1 MHIMSRFTLTHLK
14 RNKRHAFFTCFAIFI
29 ATLFISALVFCAY
42 SYSQS
47 IIALTIESSG
57 EWHGAMAVD
66 ISAKQANY
74 IKENPEVAKTFIK
87 TNFYALRPE
96 KSEGRPYFAHI
107 DLDKNYR
114 NDMGWAGMATSGRLP
129 EKEDEIAISAD
140 FFTDN
145 PNYQIG
151 SQLVVDEGNR
161 MMQESTIDVRDAL
174 IEGEGFETLMEDK
187 IYTIVGVLDASYEFS
202 NNPAYISMGYS
213 DELREDKTYIVNM
226 QFKNVEKTYEL
237 TPMIAENIGM
247 TTDAEGR
254 YPVRYNSYLLECYG
268 VFEEVVTDQFM
279 SMMTVYI
286 VAALAIM
293 SFFVT
298 IIYHTFAVSAASR
311 VKYLGLLKSIGATP
325 KQIRHSVLFE
335 GLLLST
341 IGIPLGLL
349 GGYGIAKLVFNY
361 LNETY
366 KVLEM
371 DTAHVDVYIS
381 VACVV
386 IIVLMTLGVVLVSA
400 YFPARKVAKLSP
412 IVAIKQ
418 GDYKIER
425 LKNTAFARWIGKV
438 VGYEGTLALKSNR
451 AHRKGF
457 RAAYISLTL
466 SFVILMGGVIY
477 WNIWE
482 LSMNDTPPIGY
493 GMKLYLSD
501 VGQEEFERLDKE
513 VRAIEQ
519 VERVQRGKGNIYGHI
534 KVMPEELS
542 EELREKGVAY
552 LEKETPLVDGQYDF
566 VTEILTIDDESFNA
580 YCEKIGANAVDFYE
594 GEGVKA
600 VLYNKATSNDR
611 AIREERESVPL
622 FNWQVGEMITVSED
636 LGMQDKKKEPYVFDV
651 ELGYVTDQIIDHG
664 RYYDYY
670 RSILIVPEST
680 SEKLIGNFTKYNQ
693 QRYNRDISY
702 LEIAEENI
710 QEAKIQIEEI
720 YARHKDK
727 ANFRMWDKISSMEG
741 QQKTT
746 QLMMGIAGAG
756 IFFITLIGVVNI
768 YSTLSNQMNR
778 RRREF
783 AMLKSIGISPKG
795 IEKILFLESVFY
807 SVKPIVYSIPLLI
820 GFGLFMLYMSKFR
833 WTNIF
838 GILPYGFFLI
848 GGAVLSGVIFTI
860 SYLLSRKIMK
870 ETIMDVIKDEIQ

>member
-1 MHIMSRFTLTHLK
+1 MHIMSRFTLTHLR

-42 SYSQS
+42 SYNQS
-47 IIALTIESSG
+47 NITLAIEGEG

-66 ISAKQANY
+66 ISAKQAHY

-114 NDMGWAGMATSGRLP
+114 NDMGWEAMAISGRLP

-145 PNYQIG
+145 PTYQIG

-161 MMQESTIDVRDAL
+161 MMKESVIDVRDGL
-174 IEGEGFETLMEDK
+174 IEGETFEILMADK
-187 IYTIVGVLDASYEFS
+187 IYTIVGVLDASYEYS
-202 NNPAYISMGYS
+202 NVPSYISMGYS
-213 DELREDKTYIVNM
+213 DELRENKTYIVNM
-226 QFKNVEKTYEL
+226 QFKNVRKTYEL
-237 TPMIAENIGM
+237 IPRIAESIGM
-247 TTDAEGR
+247 TSDAEGR
-254 YPVRYNSYLLECYG
+254 YPVRYNSYLLNCYG
-268 VFEEVVTDQFM
+268 VFEEIVTDQFM
-279 SMMTVYI
+279 SMMIVYV

-325 KQIRHSVLFE
+325 KQIRHSILFE
-335 GLLLST
+335 GVLLST
-341 IGIPLGLL
+341 ISIPLGLL

-371 DTAHVDVYIS
+371 DTAHVEVYIS
-381 VACVV
+381 GACVA
-386 IIVLMTLGVVLVSA
+386 IIILMTLGVVLVSA

-425 LKNTAFARWIGKV
+425 LKETWFARWIGKV
-438 VGYEGTLALKSNR
+438 VGYEGTLALRSNR

-466 SFVILMGGVIY
+466 SFVILMGGMIY
-477 WNIWE
+477 LNIWE
-482 LSMNDTPPIGY
+482 LSESDSPAIGY
-493 GMKLYLSD
+493 GMKLYLSE
-501 VGQEEFERLDKE
+501 VGQEEFERLDRE

-519 VERVQRGKGNIYGHI
+519 VERVQRGKGNIYGHT
-534 KVMPEELS
+534 KVMPEALS

-552 LEKETPLVDGQYDF
+552 LEKETPLVEGQYDF
-566 VTEILTIDDESFNA
+566 ITEILAIDDESFNV
-580 YCEKIGANAVDFYE
+580 YCEKIGANAAEFY
-594 GEGVKA
+594 GAEGVKA
-600 VLYNKATSNDR
+600 VLYNQATYNDR
-611 AIREERESVPL
+611 AVREEQESVPL
-622 FNWQVGEMITVSED
+622 FNWQAGDNITVSED
-636 LGMQDKKKEPYVFDV
+636 LGMQDKAKEPYVFDV
-651 ELGYVTDQIIDHG
+651 EIGYVTDQIIDHG

-670 RSILIVPEST
+670 RTILIVPESI
-680 SEKLIGNFTKYNQ
+680 SEKLIVNLTEYNQ

-702 LEIAEENI
+702 LEMAEEDI
-710 QEAKIQIEEI
+710 PEVKVQIEEI

-727 ANFRMWDKISSMEG
+727 ANFRMWDKISAREG

-756 IFFITLIGVVNI
+756 IGFITLIGIVNI
-768 YSTLSNQMNR
+768 YSTLSNQINM

-783 AMLKSIGISPKG
+783 AMLKSIGIGPKG
-795 IEKILFLESVFY
+795 IEKILLLESVFY
-807 SVKPIVYSIPLLI
+807 SIKPIVYSVPILI
-820 GFGLFMLYMSKFR
+820 GFGLFMLYMSKFS

-838 GILPYGFFLI
+838 SILPYGFFLI
-848 GGAVLSGVIFTI
+848 GAAVLSGVIFTL
-860 SYLLSRKIMK
+860 SYLLSRKIMR
-870 ETIMDVIKDEIQ
+870 ETIIDVIKDEIQ